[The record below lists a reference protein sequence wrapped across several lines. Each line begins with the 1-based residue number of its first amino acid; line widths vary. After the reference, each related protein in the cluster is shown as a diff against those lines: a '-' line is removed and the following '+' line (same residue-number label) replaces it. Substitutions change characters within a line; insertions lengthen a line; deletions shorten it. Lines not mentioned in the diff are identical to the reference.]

1 MKRIMVGVAAMLF
14 TGAVIASP
22 LSDSKKDK
30 ASVAKDVTI
39 GADYYKIVVDD
50 DIDLALVE
58 SGQKDMRILAKGNT
72 HEDVNWKIKDG
83 VLYLSSN
90 GSSLKDKVKITLTV
104 NKLRQLVVNGASNVQ
119 SVGYLH
125 SPGISVTINGD
136 CKVALQNRGAIEVKR
151 TPDSD
156 MEVTS
161 ASGAVYVRNK

>member
-1 MKRIMVGVAAMLF
+1 MVGVAAMLF

-90 GSSLKDKVKITLTV
+90 GSSLKDKVKINQT
-104 NKLRQLVVNGASNVQ
+104 KWKELR
-119 SVGYLH
+119 
-125 SPGISVTINGD
+125 I
-136 CKVALQNRGAIEVKR
+136 C
-151 TPDSD
+151 
-156 MEVTS
+156 
-161 ASGAVYVRNK
+161 

>member
-14 TGAVIASP
+14 SGAVIASP
-22 LSDSKKDK
+22 LGDSKKDK
-30 ASVAKDVTI
+30 ASVAKDVNI

-58 SGQKDMRILAKGNT
+58 SGQKDMHILAKGNT

-83 VLYLSSN
+83 VLYLRSN

-104 NKLRQLVVNGASNVQ
+104 NKLRQLVVNGASHVH

-136 CKVALQNRGAIEVKR
+136 CKVAIQNRGAIEVKR